1 MKIAVVSDYFYPL
14 LGGITENVYN
24 FTKYAIKQG
33 HNVKLITPEP
43 FGYSKDQTAKIDAEY
58 FNKDVVI
65 RLGKHLPI
73 FSNGSLSNLG
83 ITLNIDKKL
92 KRLFDKEKFDVV
104 HVHSPLAGFLPMM
117 AIKYSNTLTVGT
129 IHTYFKGNFFFDYFI
144 KHIQKYYDALDGCIA
159 VSESSAML
167 IKEKLDRTPIVI
179 PNGIDVNLFGATD
192 ERIPLFPNDKIN
204 VFFIGRADVR
214 NGIDV
219 LIKAFLIAIK
229 KNPKMRLIIAGDGP
243 YMAYYKDMVPADH
256 KKDVFFVGRINKERP
271 VYYNTADIHVFPAE
285 IAAHSITVLEG
296 LAAGKPIITTDI
308 KSFRDVIT
316 EGKEGFLVPY
326 GDYEK
331 LSQRILNLADNQD
344 LRKQMGT
351 ASRKRSF
358 AFSWEKVTS
367 KIIDFYKDCN
377 SKALKR
383 SI

>member
-24 FTKYAIKQG
+24 FTKYALKQG
-33 HNVKLITPEP
+33 HDVKLITPQPYNYNKE
-43 FGYSKDQTAKIDAEY
+43 QTAKIDAEY
-58 FNKDVVI
+58 FDKGVVV

-83 ITLNIDKKL
+83 IAFSIDKKL
-92 KRLFDKEKFDVV
+92 KTLFETEKFDVI

-129 IHTYFKGNFFFDYFI
+129 IHTYFKNNFFFDTFHKYI
-144 KHIQKYYDALDGCIA
+144 LRYYDALDGCIA
-159 VSESSAML
+159 VSESSSLL
-167 IKEKLDRTPIVI
+167 INEKLGRTPTVI
-179 PNGIDVNLFGATD
+179 PNGIDVNIFGATKEKVAQFND
-192 ERIPLFPNDKIN
+192 DKIN

-219 LIKAFLIAIK
+219 LIKAFLIAVN
-229 KNPKMRLIIAGDGP
+229 KNPKMRLVIAGDGP
-243 YMAYYKDMVPADH
+243 YMSYYKDMVPSEH
-256 KKDVFFVGRINKERP
+256 KNDVFFVGRINKERP

-316 EGKEGFLVPY
+316 EGKEGYMVPY
-326 GDYEK
+326 GDHNMMA
-331 LSQRILNLADNQD
+331 QRILTLAGDHD
-344 LRKQMGT
+344 LRKRMEK
-351 ASRKRSF
+351 ASREK
-358 AFSWEKVTS
+358 AMQFSWENVTS
-367 KIIDFYKDCN
+367 KIVNFYKDCN
-377 SKALKR
+377 RKLV
-383 SI
+383 